1 MNYRVVFAPAAS
13 EDLENLLI
21 YLAARMGAERA
32 RLYVGEIQA
41 YCLNFSTFPKRGM
54 KRSDLRSGLRLVGY
68 RRRATIAFE
77 VTGDVVIIARIF
89 YRGRNVELD
98 DDAGDPA

>member
-1 MNYRVVFAPAAS
+1 
-13 EDLENLLI
+13 
-21 YLAARMGAERA
+21 
-32 RLYVGEIQA
+32 
-41 YCLNFSTFPKRGM
+41 M

-98 DDAGDPA
+98 DDAGDPD

>member
-1 MNYRVVFAPAAS
+1 MNFHVVFAPAAS

-32 RLYVGEIQA
+32 RLYVDEIQA

>member
-1 MNYRVVFAPAAS
+1 
-13 EDLENLLI
+13 
-21 YLAARMGAERA
+21 MGAERA